1 VKQSGKHPFKLIG
14 ERLRGDGR
22 ENETALLPAGI
33 TMLLEQLKRREA
45 EM

>member
-1 VKQSGKHPFKLIG
+1 MKQSGKHPFKLIG
-14 ERLRGDGR
+14 ERLRSDAR
-22 ENETALLPAGI
+22 ETALLPAGI